1 MIVLATMWA
10 CAEPGTLGPLREV
23 LAGDLVQTAGPG
35 LRLAVAVNGVVAE
48 ACGRVELGGYT
59 FVGAPSVALGAVAA
73 AVTRDEATGVVRW
86 DLGDVGLDGVVG
98 RLRVVTDTARSG
110 VEVEWSGDA
119 GVLTGALRDR
129 CGEDGLAAVSGTLTW
144 QHAGLR
150 DTLVF
155 AGEAPHAGL
164 AWDVPPQAM
173 PASGTVRWSRDED
186 PRTLVLADA
195 ADVDGATWPG
205 RARGSGWAADV
216 GVELGF

>member
-1 MIVLATMWA
+1 VIVLAAIWG
-10 CAEPGTLGPLREV
+10 CAEPGTLGPVREV
-23 LAGDLVQTAGPG
+23 LAGDLVETAGPG

-48 ACGRVELGGYT
+48 TCGLVELDGYT
-59 FVGAPSVALGAVAA
+59 FVGAPAMALGAVAA

-86 DLGDVGLDGVVG
+86 DLGDVGLEGVLG

-150 DTLVF
+150 DALVF
-155 AGEAPHAGL
+155 TGEPPHAGL
-164 AWDVPPQAM
+164 AWDLPPQSM
-173 PASGTVRWSRDED
+173 PTSGTARWARDED
-186 PRTLVLADA
+186 PRTLELIDA
-195 ADVDGATWPG
+195 AEVDSATWPG
-205 RARGSGWAADV
+205 RARGPGWAADV
-216 GVELGF
+216 GVDLGF